1 MPAAVVP
8 LLLLLLLLALAA
20 AATPSAVAAA
30 KSGLYGLTLVHNSP
44 VKEGFFSMDLTS
56 GNLTLIGDSITQEA
70 ATGDLRAIDKKRS
83 IYYFLGDTHAG
94 ATLVGIDMSSGSV
107 ACSSTVPLQEIG
119 FVGIGQTL
127 EMDHKRDRL
136 VLAGMITNS
145 SGGHAHQILTA
156 SLAGG
161 IAARGPG
168 PAPAACASFTKAGT
182 FGIAADVPMLH
193 SSAYAEETQTLFVTV
208 SPNKTA
214 FALAVIDL
222 GSKTLTSVDLEGSPA
237 VDELNGMSWDPDSAR
252 VIGLMQNMGAKGT
265 SDTGARSGNGHG
277 VNLMSLDPTTA
288 KWTVRAVVVTSWLR
302 SLLALAHG
310 LTGRCVVVECE
321 RAGSS
326 TDQHGPAELGHRR
339 QRRGRT

>member
-1 MPAAVVP
+1 MKLENQVAIITGAGRNIGERIAHVLSGEGARIAVVD
-8 LLLLLLLLALAA
+8 LDKGRGD
-20 AATPSAVAAA
+20 AVAAEINAAGGDAAAYVADVSRSDDVA
-30 KSGLYGLTLVHNSP
+30 KLVADVVGRFGRVDILVNNVAISDNRDILEITEEEWDNTIAVTLKAP
-44 VKEGFFSMDLTS
+44 FLMVKHVVPHMIEQGDGGKIVNIGSTS
-56 GNLTLIGDSITQEA
+56 GHRG
-70 ATGDLRAIDKKRS
+70 RARAVAYASAKGGVANFTRS
-83 IYYFLGDTHAG
+83 IAFQLAPY
-94 ATLVGIDMSSGSV
+94 GIRV
-107 ACSSTVPLQEIG
+107 
-119 FVGIGQTL
+119 
-127 EMDHKRDRL
+127 
-136 VLAGMITNS
+136 N
-145 SGGHAHQILTA
+145 
-156 SLAGG
+156 
-161 IAARGPG
+161 
-168 PAPAACASFTKAGT
+168 
-182 FGIAADVPMLH
+182 
-193 SSAYAEETQTLFVTV
+193 TV

-310 LTGRCVVVECE
+310 LTGRCVAVECE